1 MDYKRV
7 KGPGSIQVLLFNH
20 NNRQCQNE
28 GRTHKGHA
36 KEMRNYILEDFGVF
50 NRSVKPS
57 NEI

>member
-1 MDYKRV
+1 MKDEHTRDM
-7 KGPGSIQVLLFNH
+7 Q
-20 NNRQCQNE
+20 
-28 GRTHKGHA
+28 